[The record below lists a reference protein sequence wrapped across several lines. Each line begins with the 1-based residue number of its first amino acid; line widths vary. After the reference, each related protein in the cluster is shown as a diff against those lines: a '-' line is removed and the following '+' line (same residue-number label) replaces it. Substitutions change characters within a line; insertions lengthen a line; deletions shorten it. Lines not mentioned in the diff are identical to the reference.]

1 MSNQPVR
8 FYLNVLVQRT
18 RRYTI
23 AADGSGQAG
32 TAG

>member
-18 RRYTI
+18 RRYAITEGG
-23 AADGSGQAG
+23 DQAG
-32 TAG
+32 ATR